1 MEDIH
6 GSGNTASN
14 INSNEVG
21 IIQFPPLS
29 SDSEGGVT
37 STASS
42 GNEEEEEEEE
52 QCLRQCSDG
61 SSSTTEGSKQSSSS
75 DLDEMEIEEIDFGNN
90 PTNHQIKIALDKL
103 IVAAKAQKKKQL
115 LPNSNSGARANTKG
129 DTASLLGDSSKS
141 LPAKISLKAM
151 PVQVIMTWMDSAQDN
166 EKIQVSYFMLL
177 TSTTLVF
184 VTSHYFP

>member
-6 GSGNTASN
+6 GSGKSASN

-42 GNEEEEEEEE
+42 GNEEEEEEE
-52 QCLRQCSDG
+52 QRLRRCSD

-90 PTNHQIKIALDKL
+90 PTNHQIKIALDKV

-115 LPNSNSGARANTKG
+115 LRNSNSGARVNTKG
-129 DTASLLGDSSKS
+129 GTASLGDSSKS

-166 EKIQVSYFMLL
+166 ENIQVSSVMLL

>member
-6 GSGNTASN
+6 GSGKSASN

-42 GNEEEEEEEE
+42 GNEEEEEEE
-52 QCLRQCSDG
+52 QRLRRCSD

-75 DLDEMEIEEIDFGNN
+75 DLDEMEIEEIDFGND
-90 PTNHQIKIALDKL
+90 PTNQIKIALDKL

-115 LPNSNSGARANTKG
+115 LRNSNSGARANTKRG
-129 DTASLLGDSSKS
+129 TASLGDSSKS

-166 EKIQVSYFMLL
+166 EKIQVSSFMLL

>member
-6 GSGNTASN
+6 GSGKSASN

-42 GNEEEEEEEE
+42 GNEEEEEE
-52 QCLRQCSDG
+52 QCLRRCSDG

-90 PTNHQIKIALDKL
+90 PTNQIKIALDKL

-115 LPNSNSGARANTKG
+115 LHNSNSGARANTKG
-129 DTASLLGDSSKS
+129 DTASLGDSSKS

-166 EKIQVSYFMLL
+166 ENIQVSSVMLL